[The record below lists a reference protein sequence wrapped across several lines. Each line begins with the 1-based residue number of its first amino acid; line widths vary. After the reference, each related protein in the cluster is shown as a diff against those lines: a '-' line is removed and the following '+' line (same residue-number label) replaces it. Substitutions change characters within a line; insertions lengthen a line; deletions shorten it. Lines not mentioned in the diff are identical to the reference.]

1 MISEESNIERRITLY
16 SKQTPN
22 KETREYLINKL
33 KEVRKKVRKQKKF
46 NKKNNWIEFYKEKGK
61 TK

>member
-1 MISEESNIERRITLY
+1 MY

-33 KEVRKKVRKQKKF
+33 KEMRKKVRKQKKF